1 MEQPSNSVSGSR
13 VSAKPSYDVR
23 SLLVTVCIVIGIIIA
38 IYAITVNPN
47 DATLAIGFPP

>member
-1 MEQPSNSVSGSR
+1 MEQPSNYASGSR

-47 DATLAIGFPP
+47 DATMAIGFPP